1 MKKTN
6 EINDELSIEEK
17 RKKLIEAIEK
27 QSSPEKKK
35 DILLMPF
42 INEIKL
48 MLEKKMSINSQ
59 LKALNSVGI
68 KISYKTYKNFMDNN
82 QELYYFR
89 LGVLEAEETVGTG
102 QIPKDDKTVTIIL
115 NDNGAVKTYAVKD
128 EIKKLGFFWDKD
140 KKGWKKEVNKK
151 ELVKV
156 KELKVGYDIIKGV

>member
-6 EINDELSIEEK
+6 EINSELSIEEK

-48 MLEKKMSINSQ
+48 MLDKKMSINSQ
-59 LKALNSVGI
+59 LKTLNGIGI
-68 KISYKTYKNFMDNN
+68 KISYKTYKNFLDELDLGRGPDN
-82 QELYYFR
+82 
-89 LGVLEAEETVGTG
+89 TG
-102 QIPKDDKTVTIIL
+102 FDTRTGAVAKDDKLVLIIL

-140 KKGWKKEVNKK
+140 KKGWKKEVNKD
-151 ELVKV
+151 ELVKI
-156 KELKVGYDIIKGV
+156 KELKIGYDII

>member
-6 EINDELSIEEK
+6 EINSELSIEEK

-35 DILLMPF
+35 DILLKPF

-48 MLEKKMSINSQ
+48 LLEKKMSINSQ
-59 LKALNSVGI
+59 LNALNSVGI
-68 KISYKTYKNFMDNN
+68 KISYKTYKNFLHELDLGRGPDN
-82 QELYYFR
+82 
-89 LGVLEAEETVGTG
+89 TG
-102 QIPKDDKTVTIIL
+102 FDARTGAVAKDDESVLIIL

-156 KELKVGYDIIKGV
+156 KELKVGYDII

>member
-17 RKKLIEAIEK
+17 RKKLMEAIEK

-59 LKALNSVGI
+59 LKALNAAGI

-89 LGVLEAEETVGTG
+89 LGVLEAEETVGTR

-115 NDNGAVKTYAVKD
+115 NDNGDIKTYAVKD
-128 EIKKLGFFWDKD
+128 AIKKLGFFCGKD
-140 KKGWKKEVNKK
+140 KKGWKKEVNKE
-151 ELVKV
+151 ELEKV
-156 KELKVGYDIIKGV
+156 KNLKVGYDIIKEV

>member
-6 EINDELSIEEK
+6 EINDELNIEEK

-48 MLEKKMSINSQ
+48 MLDKKMSINSQ

-68 KISYKTYKNFMDNN
+68 KISYKTYKNFLD
-82 QELYYFR
+82 ELGR
-89 LGVLEAEETVGTG
+89 G
-102 QIPKDDKTVTIIL
+102 PDDKGFDVRTGAVAKNDKTLIIL

-140 KKGWKKEVNKK
+140 KKGWKKEVNKE

-156 KELKVGYDIIKGV
+156 KELKVGYDIIKEV